1 MPLWFKNDR
10 NVQIPNHLV
19 DPAFGEVNVQYR
31 AGKKY
36 VKATVLMEPAAPEG
50 TQTGVGIDGS
60 GSMVRSYGY
69 TLAKRNDQL
78 FIDQYAPSE
87 NEVSTVCRE
96 VVPYLAER
104 LDSDG
109 GTTAIYWATG
119 DRGASLEFI
128 GDLTAEEASR
138 TEYKGPKA
146 WGTGTQLLPAMRY
159 LIERFEDAQWGFYV
173 FITDGE
179 IGDLGA
185 VVDYTVKLSR
195 EISGKARNPVKCVLI
210 GVGPEV
216 NEDQMS
222 VLDDLD
228 ATHDIPV
235 DIWDHKIAATMR
247 DLKDIFAE
255 VVDESMIV
263 APFGRITDG
272 TGLVVREYSDGVP
285 TVLRFELPEASAS
298 FTLQLPHG
306 SVVQTLQER

>member
-1 MPLWFKNDR
+1 MPLWFKKDR
-10 NVQIPNHLV
+10 SVQIPSHLV

-31 AGKKY
+31 AKSKQ
-36 VKATVLMEPAAPEG
+36 VRATVLMEPTAPEG

-69 TLAKRNDQL
+69 ELAKRGDKL
-78 FIDQYAPSE
+78 FIDKYSPSR
-87 NEVSTVCRE
+87 NEVSSICRS

-104 LDSDG
+104 LDADG
-109 GTTAIYWATG
+109 GTTVVYWATG
-119 DRGASLEFI
+119 DGGASVEFV
-128 GDLTAEEASR
+128 GDLTAVEAGK
-138 TEYKGPKA
+138 TDYKGPQA
-146 WGTGTQLLPAMRY
+146 WGTGTQLLPATRY

-179 IGDLGA
+179 IGDLDA
-185 VVDYTVKLSR
+185 VISYTVNLSR
-195 EISGKARNPVKCVLI
+195 EIHEKRRNPVKCVLI
-210 GVGPEV
+210 GVGPEI

-222 VLDDLD
+222 ILDDLNE
-228 ATHDIPV
+228 THDTAV

-263 APFGRITDG
+263 APFGSITDDHG
-272 TGLVVREYSDGVP
+272 VVVRKYSDGVP
-285 TVLRFELPEASAS
+285 TILRFELPEASAS
-298 FTLQLPHG
+298 FTLQLPNG